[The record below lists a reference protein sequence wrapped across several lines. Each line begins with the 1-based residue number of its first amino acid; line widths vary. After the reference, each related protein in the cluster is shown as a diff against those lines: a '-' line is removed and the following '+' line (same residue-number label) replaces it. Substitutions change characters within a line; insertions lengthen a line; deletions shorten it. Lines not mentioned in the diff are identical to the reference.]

1 MLQISSFEQLDEVM
15 ANLHDCPF
23 DLDRAVFDATSETWR
38 GIFLRPLWDDPRAK
52 HRGIF
57 LLYSHSRLPVVEAT
71 LTIAG
76 VKKHSVVDDQGI
88 VRYSVSEV
96 EQIPNGVRLS
106 FNEALH
112 IDFDLAGSISATY
125 DEQPVSGICAIYRQY
140 FLMQTGPEI
149 TRVLER
155 RRITSACSGPE
166 SACLSST
173 TCL

>member
-1 MLQISSFEQLDEVM
+1 MLQISSFEQLDEVIS
-15 ANLHDCPF
+15 NLHDCPF
-23 DLDRAVFDATSETWR
+23 DLDRAVFDVTSETWR

-52 HRGIF
+52 HRGLF

-76 VKKHSVVDDQGI
+76 VKNHSVIDDQGI
-88 VRYSVSEV
+88 VRYSVNEV
-96 EQIPNGVRLS
+96 ERMPNGVRLS

-112 IDFDLAGSISATY
+112 LDFDLAGSISATY

-149 TRVLER
+149 TRVLE
-155 RRITSACSGPE
+155 TDAG
-166 SACLSST
+166 
-173 TCL
+173 